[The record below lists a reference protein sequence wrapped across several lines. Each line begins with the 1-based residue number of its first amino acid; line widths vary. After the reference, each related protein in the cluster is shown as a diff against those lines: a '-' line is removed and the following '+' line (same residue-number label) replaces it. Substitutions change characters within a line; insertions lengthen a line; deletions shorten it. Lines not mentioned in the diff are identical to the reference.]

1 MVAAVRM
8 FKALPS
14 AAGLALVLL
23 TTCVFAGAARASE
36 PAELWLALRTGEAFA
51 LMRHALAPGS
61 GDPDNFAV
69 ADCSTQRNLD
79 ARGRA
84 QARQVGERF
93 RAHGIG
99 SATVYSSLVSL
110 SGHGHRPGPW
120 SGKTTGLVGI
130 DPSPSRFARP
140 PCRGLAGMAGG
151 ARRRGTTGAGEPS
164 LRDPRLDRRRSGLRR
179 DHCGPAA
186 GRWQRGGAGTPLA
199 RRPRGDVGKP
209 WRFTSVRGEP
219 GVPPSGQSSPWAR
232 SGRDNPVGDRAD
244 GISPVLCWLAG
255 PMGLRGRGPEPAS
268 AG

>member
-99 SATVYSSLVSL
+99 SATVYSS
-110 SGHGHRPGPW
+110 PW
-120 SGKTTGLVGI
+120 CRCLDTATGLDLGPVRRLDSLGSI
-130 DPSPSRFARP
+130 HRRP
-140 PCRGLAGMAGG
+140 D
-151 ARRRGTTGAGEPS
+151 
-164 LRDPRLDRRRSGLRR
+164 LRDPRVAVLQAWLEAHDGGGPLVLVSHHSVIRALTGV
-179 DHCGPAA
+179 GPAS
-186 GRWQRGGAGTPLA
+186 GEIIVA
-199 RRPRGDVGKP
+199 R
-209 WRFTSVRGEP
+209 
-219 GVPPSGQSSPWAR
+219 Q
-232 SGRDNPVGDRAD
+232 RAD
-244 GISPVLCWLAG
+244 GSVAVL
-255 PMGLRGRGPEPAS
+255 GRL
-268 AG
+268 